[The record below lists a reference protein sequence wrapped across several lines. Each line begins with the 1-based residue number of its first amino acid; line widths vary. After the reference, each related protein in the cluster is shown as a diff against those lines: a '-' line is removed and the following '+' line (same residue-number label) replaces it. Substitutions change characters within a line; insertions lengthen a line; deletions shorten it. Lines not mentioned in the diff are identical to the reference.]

1 MEDPNN
7 IYRVLIKFMDECY
20 VDSFLSEGLLYMNN
34 INFFKEYEDTDVALR
49 SDIHEGLAASLKASE
64 VVMKIGDHEV
74 DGAIGKVD
82 FRYNHEGETNIYSM
96 GKISDADILNAGEKG
111 LYLSEKFNGFGNKAV
126 LISGSNIVEFERRL
140 KKAIEDSEDIYT
152 PREDGVVAKQV
163 AYLSRDEHHG
173 KMDVFNK
180 FDEYSWQYEW
190 RIAFK
195 QKVPGPYALKIGDIS
210 DIATVHDTAS
220 LISQPLRLVQKN
232 L

>member
-7 IYRVLIKFMDECY
+7 IYRVLIKFMDESY
-20 VDSFLSEGLLYMNN
+20 VDSFLGEGLLYMNN

-49 SDIHEGLAASLKASE
+49 SDIHEGLAASLKASD
-64 VVMKIGDHEV
+64 VVIKIGDHEV

-96 GKISDADILNAGEKG
+96 GKISDGDILNAGENG

-163 AYLSRDEHHG
+163 TYLSRDEHHG
-173 KMDVFNK
+173 QMDVFNK
-180 FDEYSWQYEW
+180 FDEYIWQYEW
-190 RIAFK
+190 RITFK
-195 QKVPGPYALKIGDIS
+195 QKIPGPYALKIGDIS
-210 DIATVHDTAS
+210 NIATVHDTAS
-220 LISQPLRLVQKN
+220 LISQPLRLVQKS